1 MIYISVYCIA
11 IKGIIVHQQN
21 SKIANRPKR
30 APKLS
35 PEKRREQL
43 IDCAIEIYVNHGIE
57 GARRSHVALKAGVS
71 VPTVYAYFDTRE
83 SLTEA
88 VLKRVDTRITEI
100 VWNAA
105 AEDELAFDKILNVA
119 RAFSN
124 TVELDSAIMK
134 IWLNWSTA
142 FENATWTLYEDLQ
155 SRVANL
161 FCEIIGGGQTSG
173 ELSPDLDPEI
183 AAYIIIGGG
192 QMAAQMKLTSPAAI
206 DIEVFLHQLVAGAL
220 RTKEIS
226 KGGILV

>member
-1 MIYISVYCIA
+1 MQST
-11 IKGIIVHQQN
+11 KSQSKKLEFIVSQQN
-21 SKIANRPKR
+21 SKIADRPKR

-43 IDCAIEIYVNHGIE
+43 IDCAIEIYANHGIE
-57 GARRSHVALKAGVS
+57 GARRSHVALRAGVS
-71 VPTVYAYFDTRE
+71 VPTVYAYFDGRE

-88 VLKRVDTRITEI
+88 VLNRVESRIVEI
-100 VWNAA
+100 VWTAA
-105 AEDELAFDKILNVA
+105 AEGGLAFDKILNVA

-124 TVELDSAIMK
+124 TVERDSAIMK
-134 IWLNWSTA
+134 IWLDWSTA
-142 FENATWTLYEDLQ
+142 FENATWSLYEDLQ
-155 SRVANL
+155 SKVANL
-161 FCEIIGGGQTSG
+161 FCEIIGNGQTSR

-220 RTKEIS
+220 QTNQIS
-226 KGGILV
+226 SCET

>member
-1 MIYISVYCIA
+1 
-11 IKGIIVHQQN
+11 VHQQN

-35 PEKRREQL
+35 PEKRREQI

>member
-1 MIYISVYCIA
+1 MQST
-11 IKGIIVHQQN
+11 KSQSKKLEFIVSQQN
-21 SKIANRPKR
+21 SKIADRPKR

-43 IDCAIEIYVNHGIE
+43 IDCAIEIYANHGIE
-57 GARRSHVALKAGVS
+57 GSRRSHVALRAGVS
-71 VPTVYAYFDTRE
+71 VPTVYAYFDGRE

-88 VLKRVDTRITEI
+88 VLNRVESRIVEI
-100 VWNAA
+100 VWTAA
-105 AEDELAFDKILNVA
+105 AEGGLAFDKILNVA

-124 TVELDSAIMK
+124 TVERDSAIMK
-134 IWLNWSTA
+134 IWLDWSTA
-142 FENATWTLYEDLQ
+142 FENATWSLYEDLQ
-155 SRVANL
+155 SKVANL
-161 FCEIIGGGQTSG
+161 FCEIIGNGQTSR

-220 RTKEIS
+220 QTNQIS
-226 KGGILV
+226 SCET

>member
-1 MIYISVYCIA
+1 MS
-11 IKGIIVHQQN
+11 QQN
-21 SKIANRPKR
+21 PKTATRSKR

-43 IDCAIEIYVNHGIE
+43 IDRAIDIYVNHGIE

-88 VLKRVDTRITEI
+88 VLELVDTRITEI

-124 TVELDSAIMK
+124 TVELDSKIMK
-134 IWLNWSTA
+134 IWLDWSTA

-161 FCEIIGGGQTSG
+161 FCEIISVGQKSG

-192 QMAAQMKLTSPAAI
+192 QMAAQMKLTTPAAI

-220 RTKEIS
+220 QAKEIS
-226 KGGILV
+226 KDGI

>member
-1 MIYISVYCIA
+1 M
-11 IKGIIVHQQN
+11 HQQN

-43 IDCAIEIYVNHGIE
+43 VDCAIEIYVNHGIE

-142 FENATWTLYEDLQ
+142 FENATWALYEDLQ

>member
-1 MIYISVYCIA
+1 MS
-11 IKGIIVHQQN
+11 QQN
-21 SKIANRPKR
+21 LKIANRSKR

-43 IDCAIEIYVNHGIE
+43 IDCAMEIYVNHGIE

-88 VLKRVDTRITEI
+88 VLELVDTRITEI

-119 RAFSN
+119 RAFSK
-124 TVELDSAIMK
+124 TVELDSKIMK
-134 IWLNWSTA
+134 IWLDWSTA

-161 FCEIIGGGQTSG
+161 FCEIISVGQKSG

-192 QMAAQMKLTSPAAI
+192 QMAAQMKLTTPAAI

-220 RTKEIS
+220 QAKEIS
-226 KGGILV
+226 KDGI

>member
-1 MIYISVYCIA
+1 MS
-11 IKGIIVHQQN
+11 QQN
-21 SKIANRPKR
+21 LKIANRSKR

-43 IDCAIEIYVNHGIE
+43 IDCAMEIYVNHGIE

-88 VLKRVDTRITEI
+88 VLELVDTRITEI

-124 TVELDSAIMK
+124 TVELDSKIMK
-134 IWLNWSTA
+134 IWLDWSTA

-161 FCEIIGGGQTSG
+161 FCEIISVGQKSG

-192 QMAAQMKLTSPAAI
+192 QMAAQMKLTTPAAI
-206 DIEVFLHQLVAGAL
+206 DIEVFLNQLVAGAL
-220 RTKEIS
+220 QAKEIS
-226 KGGILV
+226 KDGI

>member
-1 MIYISVYCIA
+1 MS
-11 IKGIIVHQQN
+11 QQN
-21 SKIANRPKR
+21 LKIANRSKR

-43 IDCAIEIYVNHGIE
+43 IDCAMEIYVNHGIE

-88 VLKRVDTRITEI
+88 VLELVDTRITEI

-124 TVELDSAIMK
+124 TVELDSKIMK
-134 IWLNWSTA
+134 IWLDWSTA

-161 FCEIIGGGQTSG
+161 FCEIISVGQKSG

-192 QMAAQMKLTSPAAI
+192 QMAAQMKLTTPAAI

-220 RTKEIS
+220 QAKEIS
-226 KGGILV
+226 KDGI

>member
-1 MIYISVYCIA
+1 MS
-11 IKGIIVHQQN
+11 QQN
-21 SKIANRPKR
+21 SKIADRPKR

-43 IDCAIEIYVNHGIE
+43 IDCAIEIYANYGIE
-57 GARRSHVALKAGVS
+57 GARRSHVALRAGVS
-71 VPTVYAYFDTRE
+71 VPTVYAYFDGRE
-83 SLTEA
+83 SMTEA
-88 VLKRVDTRITEI
+88 VLNRVESRITEI

-105 AEDELAFDKILNVA
+105 AEGGLAFDKILNVT

-134 IWLNWSTA
+134 IWLDWSTT
-142 FENATWTLYEDLQ
+142 FENATWKLYEDLQ

-161 FCEIIGGGQTSG
+161 FCEIIGAGQTSR

-206 DIEVFLHQLVAGAL
+206 DIEVFLYQLVAGAL
-220 RTKEIS
+220 QTNEIS
-226 KGGILV
+226 TGEILV

>member
-1 MIYISVYCIA
+1 MS
-11 IKGIIVHQQN
+11 QQN
-21 SKIANRPKR
+21 PEIASQPKR

-57 GARRSHVALKAGVS
+57 GARRSHVALKASVS
-71 VPTVYAYFDTRE
+71 VPTVYAYFNTRE

-88 VLKRVDTRITEI
+88 VLDRVETRITEI

-105 AEDELAFDKILNVA
+105 AEDGLAFDKILNVA

-124 TVELDSAIMK
+124 TVEQDSAIMK
-134 IWLNWSTA
+134 IWLDWSTA
-142 FENATWTLYEDLQ
+142 FENATWPLYEALQ
-155 SRVANL
+155 KRVANL
-161 FCEIIGGGQTSG
+161 FCEIIRVGQTSG

-192 QMAAQMKLTSPAAI
+192 QMAAQMKLTSPAAL

-220 RTKEIS
+220 QMSEIS
-226 KGGILV
+226 NGENLV

>member
-1 MIYISVYCIA
+1 MS
-11 IKGIIVHQQN
+11 QQN
-21 SKIANRPKR
+21 SKIIDRPKR

-35 PEKRREQL
+35 PEKRRDQL
-43 IDCAIEIYVNHGIE
+43 IDCAIEIYVNQGIE
-57 GARRSHVALKAGVS
+57 GARRSHIALKAGVS

-88 VLKRVDTRITEI
+88 VLDRVESRITEI

-105 AEDELAFDKILNVA
+105 SEDGLAFDKLLNVA

-124 TVELDSAIMK
+124 TVEQDSAIMK
-134 IWLNWSTA
+134 IWLDWSTA

-161 FCEIIGGGQTSG
+161 FCEIIGVGQTSG

-192 QMAAQMKLTSPAAI
+192 QMAAQMKLTSPAAL

-220 RTKEIS
+220 QTSENS
-226 KGGILV
+226 SSENLV

>member
-1 MIYISVYCIA
+1 MS
-11 IKGIIVHQQN
+11 QQN
-21 SKIANRPKR
+21 SKIADRPKR

-43 IDCAIEIYVNHGIE
+43 IDCAIEIYANYGIE
-57 GARRSHVALKAGVS
+57 GARRSHVALRAGVS
-71 VPTVYAYFDTRE
+71 VPTVYAYFDGRE

-88 VLKRVDTRITEI
+88 VLNRVESRITEI

-105 AEDELAFDKILNVA
+105 AEGGLAFDKILNVA

-124 TVELDSAIMK
+124 TVERDSAIMK
-134 IWLNWSTA
+134 IWLDWSTA
-142 FENATWTLYEDLQ
+142 FENATWSLYEDLQ
-155 SRVANL
+155 SKVANL
-161 FCEIIGGGQTSG
+161 FCEIISNGQTSR
-173 ELSPDLDPEI
+173 ELSPELDPEI

-220 RTKEIS
+220 QTKEIS

>member
-1 MIYISVYCIA
+1 M
-11 IKGIIVHQQN
+11 
-21 SKIANRPKR
+21 
-30 APKLS
+30 
-35 PEKRREQL
+35 
-43 IDCAIEIYVNHGIE
+43 EIYVNHGIE

-88 VLKRVDTRITEI
+88 VLELVDTRITEI

-124 TVELDSAIMK
+124 TVELDSKIMK
-134 IWLNWSTA
+134 IWLDWSTA

-161 FCEIIGGGQTSG
+161 FCEIISVGQKSG

-192 QMAAQMKLTSPAAI
+192 QMAAQMKLTTPAAI

-220 RTKEIS
+220 QAKEIS
-226 KGGILV
+226 KDGI

>member
-1 MIYISVYCIA
+1 MS
-11 IKGIIVHQQN
+11 QQHP
-21 SKIANRPKR
+21 KIADRPKR

-43 IDCAIEIYVNHGIE
+43 IDCAIEIYANHGIE
-57 GARRSHVALKAGVS
+57 GARRSHVALRAGVS
-71 VPTVYAYFDTRE
+71 VPTVYAYFDGRE

-88 VLKRVDTRITEI
+88 VLNRVEARITEI

-105 AEDELAFDKILNVA
+105 AEDKFAFDKILNVA

-134 IWLNWSTA
+134 VWLDWSTA

-192 QMAAQMKLTSPAAI
+192 QMAAQMKLTGPAAI

-220 RTKEIS
+220 QTKEIS

>member
-1 MIYISVYCIA
+1 MS
-11 IKGIIVHQQN
+11 QQN
-21 SKIANRPKR
+21 SKIADRPKR

-43 IDCAIEIYVNHGIE
+43 IDCAIEIYANHGIE
-57 GARRSHVALKAGVS
+57 GARRSHVALRAGVS
-71 VPTVYAYFDTRE
+71 VPTVYAYFDGRE

-88 VLKRVDTRITEI
+88 VLNRVESRITEI

-105 AEDELAFDKILNVA
+105 SEDGLAFDKLLNVA

-124 TVELDSAIMK
+124 TVEQDSAIMK
-134 IWLNWSTA
+134 IWLDWSTA
-142 FENATWTLYEDLQ
+142 FENAAWTLYEDLQ

-161 FCEIIGGGQTSG
+161 FCEIIGVGQTSG
-173 ELSPDLDPEI
+173 ELSPDLDREI

-192 QMAAQMKLTSPAAI
+192 QMAAQMKLTSPAAL

-220 RTKEIS
+220 QMNENS
-226 KGGILV
+226 SSENLV